1 MSLRPLRMRN
11 VLMLKWARKSLKKK
25 LLSSSSSL
33 GNDYSSET
41 TVFLLY
47 TGICVVDFDRFFG
60 LTFKQ
65 LSNSGP
71 PGGRL
76 VWSSRLYPTACSW
89 HGGLLDTAE
98 TLDGTDQRG
107 FFFDGW
113 FWVCFVVTCRFLFF
127 ETCVFLI
134 MRSRLWNVTTRK
146 PRKNLQPRHSS
157 EGTHVPYW
165 PYVPF
170 CTLGTKRSE
179 WNVRCRTLTTI
190 RNMNLKPILATILA
204 RNSRKLLTSI
214 LFVQQHEIYINPQP
228 FKHCTKG

>member
-1 MSLRPLRMRN
+1 M
-11 VLMLKWARKSLKKK
+11 
-25 LLSSSSSL
+25 
-33 GNDYSSET
+33 
-41 TVFLLY
+41 
-47 TGICVVDFDRFFG
+47 DFDRFFG

-107 FFFDGW
+107 FFWWMVLGMFRCYLSIS
-113 FWVCFVVTCRFLFF
+113 F
-127 ETCVFLI
+127 
-134 MRSRLWNVTTRK
+134 LWNLCIFDHAKSFMKNYNKERK

-179 WNVRCRTLTTI
+179 WNVRCRTLSTI

-204 RNSRKLLTSI
+204 RNSRKLLTTL